1 MKNYVKAVVTFVF
14 LMVAVAFVP
23 SVADA
28 EVGVPGNLRQT
39 GADIDSINFTWD
51 AVPNADNYETSWS
64 TDGMNWSDWDDN
76 WATWYGTTATVDKLT
91 AGTTYYVKVRALENG
106 ETWSDPDIP
115 GQESAV
121 LEVVTAPS
129 ASTMMPVITTS
140 TLDTSI
146 SLSWNAAYG
155 ATSYELKNG
164 SANDAPFLT
173 TTVTSATV
181 TGLAPGTWY
190 GIDIYPVRT
199 SSAGYKACSK
209 YIHNYLRTAGQSLNT
224 TNTGTVTAP
233 ATPSTA
239 HFGTSGASSSSFTL
253 SFWAQDPNRKS
264 NGYEVE
270 VRKIKGNKVVSTI
283 DSTSTYSRSI
293 KVSKNTPYK
302 YRVRLYA
309 VSNGKKLYS
318 GWSSYRYFCI
328 QKVTGKKHYRT
339 NSKWAKIK
347 LKWGTV
353 TGASGYTVYMS
364 TNRDGKYKKVKS
376 LGKKAKSVTLTK
388 YGKSKLNKNKT
399 YYIKIVAKV
408 KDGKKTIKNDTQ
420 LINYNY

>member
-14 LMVAVAFVP
+14 LMAAVAFVP

-28 EVGVPGNLRQT
+28 AVGVPGNLRQT
-39 GADIDSINFTWD
+39 GAGTSYFEFTWD
-51 AVPNADNYETSWS
+51 VIPNADDYQTSWS
-64 TDGMNWSDWDDN
+64 LDGMNWSDWEDTFYS
-76 WATWYGTTATVDKLT
+76 AEERISSLT
-91 AGTTYYVKVRALENG
+91 AGRTYYVKVRAVEDG
-106 ETWSDPDIP
+106 ATWSDPDTY

-129 ASTMMPVITTS
+129 ASPMRPVITTA

-146 SLSWNAAYG
+146 SLSWNPTDG

-164 SANDAPFLT
+164 YANDFLFLT
-173 TTVTSATV
+173 TTVPSATI

-190 GIDIYPVRT
+190 GVDIYPVRT
-199 SSAGYKACSK
+199 SASGYKAYSE
-209 YIHNYLRTAGQSLNT
+209 YVHNYLLTSGQSLST

-239 HFGTSGASSSSFTL
+239 NFGTSGASSSTFTL
-253 SFWAQDPNRKS
+253 GFWAQDPNRKS

-309 VSNGKKLYS
+309 VSNGTKLYS

-328 QKVTGKKHYRT
+328 QKVTGKKHYSTR
-339 NSKWAKIK
+339 SKWAKIK
-347 LKWGTV
+347 LKWGKV

-364 TNRDGKYKKVKS
+364 TSRDGKYKKVKS

-399 YYIKIVAKV
+399 YYIKVVAKV

>member
-14 LMVAVAFVP
+14 LMAVVAFVP
-23 SVADA
+23 NVADA
-28 EVGVPGNLRQT
+28 AVGVPGNLRQT
-39 GADIDSINFTWD
+39 GADVDSIQFTWD
-51 AVPNADNYETSWS
+51 AVTNADDYETSYS
-64 TDGMNWSDWDDN
+64 TDGANWSDWDSN
-76 WATWYGTTATVDKLT
+76 WSSWYGTTATINKRS
-91 AGTTYYVKVRALENG
+91 AGSTYYVKVRAVEDGATL
-106 ETWSDPDIP
+106 SDPETY
-115 GQESAV
+115 GEESAP

-129 ASTMMPVITTS
+129 TSTMLPVTVTS

-146 SLSWNAAYG
+146 GLSWGAAYG
-155 ATSYELKNG
+155 ATSYEIKNPH
-164 SANDAPFLT
+164 ANNAIYMT
-173 TTVTSATV
+173 TTVPSATI
-181 TGLAPGTWY
+181 TGLAPGTYY
-190 GIDIYPVRT
+190 GIDIYPIRT
-199 SSAGYKACSK
+199 SSSGYKAYSGFVR
-209 YIHNYLRTAGQSLNT
+209 NFLSTSGQSLST

-239 HFGTSGASSSSFTL
+239 NFGTSGASSSTFTL

-270 VRKIKGNKVVSTI
+270 VRKIKGNKLVSTI

-293 KVSKNTPYK
+293 KVGKNTPYK

-309 VSNGKKLYS
+309 VSNGTKLYS

-328 QKVTGKKHYRT
+328 QKVTGKKHYRL

-347 LKWGTV
+347 LKWGKV

-364 TNRDGKYKKVKS
+364 TSRDGKYKKVKS

-399 YYIKIVAKV
+399 YYIKVVAKV